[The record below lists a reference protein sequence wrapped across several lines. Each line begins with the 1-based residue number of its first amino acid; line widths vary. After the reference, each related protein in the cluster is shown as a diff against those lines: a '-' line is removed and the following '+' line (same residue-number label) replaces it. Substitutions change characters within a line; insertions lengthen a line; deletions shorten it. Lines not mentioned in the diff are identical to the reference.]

1 MIGLPRISKV
11 FMISEIDIKKK
22 VIMYFK
28 QKVFNKNA
36 DLNLWSIVSKIVSR
50 ILMKFCC
57 SYVDWFKFRLK
68 FYFPM
73 ILLFQILKLFNFR
86 FFLKE
91 SQN

>member
-36 DLNLWSIVSKIVSR
+36 DLNL
-50 ILMKFCC
+50 
-57 SYVDWFKFRLK
+57 
-68 FYFPM
+68 
-73 ILLFQILKLFNFR
+73 
-86 FFLKE
+86 
-91 SQN
+91 